1 MVDILNVC
9 FELHQHLHVKLIT
22 NIESKIH
29 THKREQTYSHII
41 STSINVMFLNVPI
54 NVMFLNVH

>member
-1 MVDILNVC
+1 MQKQKKEHTSDMVDILNVC

-29 THKREQTYSHII
+29 THKGNKLIAT
-41 STSINVMFLNVPI
+41 
-54 NVMFLNVH
+54 